1 MATTHRLEISFDPLS
16 DLTPTWTDLSSRLLE
31 VPSVKVGVD
40 DDLSEMQAGSATFRL
55 DNRDRALE
63 PGYAAGTYYPN
74 VRPLRRIRYF
84 IDDGVNPDWPIF
96 YGYIVSWGPVWP
108 GGMNQ
113 EAIIQAVDGSV
124 ILEMDTLPGLDPPTA
139 TTYEEVVT
147 ADAPFGYWKLNDPPG
162 VTKAEPVTGPEGT
175 YGLGGDKANKP
186 LLGQPGLLT
195 GNTDLSARFRIQ
207 QWAKV
212 SLKGE
217 NFTAA
222 DGLTVEIWTEAVQPG
237 TPGLVYGPLNTGAG
251 DFIFTLA
258 NDGSDYVFSVLIDG
272 TVTPVS
278 CNTGGPAAGASHI
291 VGTWDGTNLN
301 IYENGEQT
309 HFSGDN
315 PTVTA
320 AGNLETGDANSP
332 LTIGNQE
339 LAGSDEWLMGHVAVY
354 EYALSPERV
363 LAHYLAGAERGFP
376 QQIAGE
382 RIAAAATTD
391 LWAETDIDTG
401 THEVIPV
408 MSKGQSRMEAIKDA
422 VRAEFPSAMFYYP
435 GTADPRYLGWDYGD
449 ASPYNTVQAT
459 IGNNPGEV
467 PFADIETTDDDE
479 IYNVVTVAREGGLAQ
494 TAVDADSEAEFFRR
508 TYDLTGLI
516 HVDDMGCQTVA
527 AAILADHS
535 QPDPPVRVKSVT
547 LTSDNALALAEILER
562 TPGDLIRVKHRPKGG
577 TAIDIITRIRGRTLT
592 VAPLDGGN
600 RVISATWTLGRGFDA
615 AVTAW
620 RLGIVGYTELN
631 STAVLG

>member
-124 ILEMDTLPGLDPPTA
+124 ILEMDTLPSLDPPTA
-139 TTYEEVVT
+139 TSYEEVVMH
-147 ADAPFGYWKLNDPPG
+147 DQPFAYYKLDESGGTKMFPVVGAEGVYKNMPAFQQASQIMGDP
-162 VTKAEPVTGPEGT
+162 
-175 YGLGGDKANKP
+175 
-186 LLGQPGLLT
+186 
-195 GNTDLSARFRIQ
+195 ARSVEFR
-207 QWAKV
+207 
-212 SLKGE
+212 E
-217 NFTAA
+217 N
-222 DGLTVEIWTEAVQPG
+222 
-237 TPGLVYGPLNTGAG
+237 VYGRAAVEDTTQFVDVGALTIEAWAQVTNSGSGSILQGPFDTAPTGDAIFKLSFG
-251 DFIFTLA
+251 ATDFGALVATT
-258 NDGSDYVFSVLIDG
+258 GSGTNNASVAA
-272 TVTPVS
+272 TVTELHHV
-278 CNTGGPAAGASHI
+278 CA
-291 VGTWDGTNLN
+291 TWDGSALRLYVDGVLGDT
-301 IYENGEQT
+301 QPT
-309 HFSGDN
+309 SGSLVTPDAS
-315 PTVTA
+315 PTLAFGNRVPALGGTLERVTVS
-320 AGNLETGDANSP
+320 N
-332 LTIGNQE
+332 
-339 LAGSDEWLMGHVAVY
+339 VAVY
-354 EYALSPERV
+354 EHALTPERV
-363 LAHYLAGAERGFP
+363 LAHYQAGAERGFV
-376 QQIAGE
+376 QQTAGE

-422 VRAEFPSAMFYYP
+422 VRAEFPSAMFYFP

-449 ASPYNTVQAT
+449 TSPYNTVQAT

-467 PFADIETTDDDE
+467 PFADIETSDDDE
-479 IYNVVTVAREGGLAQ
+479 IYNEVTVAREGGLAQ

-508 TYDLTGLI
+508 TYELTGLI

-527 AAILADHS
+527 AAILEDHS

-562 TPGDLIRVKHRPKGG
+562 QPGDLIRVKHRPKGG

-600 RVISATWTLGRGFDA
+600 RVISATWTLGRGFNA
-615 AVTAW
+615 AVAEW

>member
-16 DLTPTWTDLSSRLLE
+16 DLTPAWTDLSSRLLE

-96 YGYIVSWGPVWP
+96 HGYIVSWGPVWP

-124 ILEMDTLPGLDPPTA
+124 ILEMDTLPVLDPPTA
-139 TTYEEVVT
+139 TSYEEVVMFDKPFGFYTGNDVDGTQLKAETGPDMVIVGRPLANQPSLVTGDPGFSMRFGATAAVPQYARAAIQSGQFGDTNKISAGGWFRIAEAATETVLMKGPEVASTDDAFVLKVLSTGEYEFQAVSAAGLTATATSTTT
-147 ADAPFGYWKLNDPPG
+147 AD
-162 VTKAEPVTGPEGT
+162 TG
-175 YGLGGDKANKP
+175 
-186 LLGQPGLLT
+186 
-195 GNTDLSARFRIQ
+195 R
-207 QWAKV
+207 
-212 SLKGE
+212 
-217 NFTAA
+217 A
-222 DGLTVEIWTEAVQPG
+222 DFVM
-237 TPGLVYGPLNTGAG
+237 
-251 DFIFTLA
+251 
-258 NDGSDYVFSVLIDG
+258 
-272 TVTPVS
+272 
-278 CNTGGPAAGASHI
+278 
-291 VGTWDGTNLN
+291 GTWDGQAAR
-301 IYENGEQT
+301 IYVNGVLEDT
-309 HFSGDN
+309 
-315 PTVTA
+315 TA
-320 AGNLETGDANSP
+320 TP
-332 LTIGNQE
+332 LTIGTGTADLFIYISTTGNSPPLFHWQKAE
-339 LAGSDEWLMGHVAVY
+339 FHETCLP
-354 EYALSPERV
+354 PERV
-363 LAHYLAGAERGFP
+363 LARWEAGSNGFP
-376 QQIAGE
+376 AQPAGE
-382 RIAAAATTD
+382 RIADTVLPT
-391 LWAETDIDTG
+391 LLMGTTDIDTG
-401 THEVIPV
+401 YHEVMPV
-408 MSKGQSRMEAIKDA
+408 MSRGQSRMEAVKDA
-422 VRAEFPSAMFYYP
+422 VRAEFPSAMFYFP
-435 GTADPRYLGWDYGD
+435 GSQDPRYLGWNYGD
-449 ASPYNTVQAT
+449 TAPYNTSQVT
-459 IGNNPGEV
+459 VGNNPGEV

-479 IYNVVTVAREGGLAQ
+479 LYNVVTVAREGGLAQ
-494 TAVDADSEAEFFRR
+494 TAMDADSEAEFFRR
-508 TYDLTGLI
+508 AYELTGLI

-600 RVISATWTLGRGFDA
+600 RVISATWTLGRGFNA
-615 AVTAW
+615 AVAEW